1 MKKILSAAIIALF
14 MSGCGAAVTNQP
26 TPADTASLKALQM
39 QEQSN
44 AERIAKLEKEL
55 SDLKESM
62 DRGQRITKQLGEN
75 YDAVLKMFNDYK
87 DMISKMLKVMG
98 QVPDKTDAKSK

>member
-1 MKKILSAAIIALF
+1 MKKVISAFAVAVL
-14 MSGCGAAVTNQP
+14 MSGCGAAVSNQP
-26 TPADTASLKALQM
+26 APADPSSLKALQM

-44 AERIAKLEKEL
+44 AERISRLEKEI

-62 DRGQRITKQLGEN
+62 DRGQRLTRQLGEN

-87 DMISKMLKVMG
+87 DMVSKMIKVIG
-98 QVPDKTDAKSK
+98 QPGDKNDSKTK